1 MKELD
6 TTKPLAHMVRP
17 VCQVPTVE
25 VEPSQL
31 PLACPPLSETFW
43 SGHPRIYLSP
53 DADGKAVCPY
63 CSTTYAVRAAA
74 TEDAP
79 PPATAR

>member
-17 VCQVPTVE
+17 VCQARMVE
-25 VEPSQL
+25 VDAAQL
-31 PLACPPLSETFW
+31 PLACPPLSGSFW
-43 SGHPRIYLSP
+43 AGHPRIYLSP

-63 CSTTYAVRAAA
+63 CSTTYAVRGAATDDVPSPAAA
-74 TEDAP
+74 
-79 PPATAR
+79 R